1 MNAIQPLSMS
11 LCLIALTIGTVA
23 AAPETTADKTP
34 ANVRHPTAGG
44 WKITTV
50 GKQGNMGQKV
60 EALNQS
66 FMLTFNEKTVSGRM
80 IEGKPFGFP
89 IVTSHYSA
97 TKPGGPVS
105 FVTSY
110 KMVSIVPITWHGKLS
125 EDGTKITDGKFSFML
140 GSGTFTAAKVVAP
153 AK

>member
-11 LCLIALTIGTVA
+11 LCLIALAMGAVA
-23 AAPETTADKTP
+23 APATDAGKTP
-34 ANVRHPTAGG
+34 ANVRHPAQGE

-66 FMLTFNEKTVSGRM
+66 FTLTFNEKNVSGRM

-89 IVTSHYSA
+89 VVTSHYSTA
-97 TKPGGPVS
+97 KPGGPVT
-105 FVTSY
+105 FVTTY
-110 KMVSIVPITWHGKLS
+110 KMMSIIPINWHGKLS

-140 GSGTFTAAKVVAP
+140 GSGTFTATKVDAAAK
-153 AK
+153 